1 MTAILGSGRFF
12 TDAEFVNFYK
22 SQLLSY
28 LEYRTPAIYHA
39 CDNTLAPLKQF
50 QDKFLGELGII
61 PEDALVHFNI
71 APLSCR
77 RDMAMMGLLHR
88 AALGKGPDHFKQFFK
103 LSTAERHCT
112 RSGSG
117 RHSRQLL
124 EIRNEHFLEIERR
137 SALGLVWVYNRLPDG
152 ISRHDTV
159 KEFQRTLQLLLKDR
173 LASGCTDW
181 KTTFSPRVPA
191 YCHPLR

>member
-1 MTAILGSGRFF
+1 MWNTKRQQCVTFATVLG
-12 TDAEFVNFYK
+12 A
-22 SQLLSY
+22 
-28 LEYRTPAIYHA
+28 
-39 CDNTLAPLKQF
+39 LKLF
-50 QDKFLGELGII
+50 QDKLLGELGIT
-61 PEDALVHFNI
+61 PEDALVHFNFI
-71 APLSCR
+71 PLSCR

-124 EIRNEHFLEIERR
+124 DIRNEHFLEIERR

-152 ISRHDTV
+152 IARHDTV

-173 LASGCTDW
+173 LATGCTDW
-181 KTTFSPRVPA
+181 KTTLSPRVPA

>member
-1 MTAILGSGRFF
+1 MENGSNIAKRPFF
-12 TDAEFVNFYK
+12 TDAEFVNLYK

-39 CDNTLAPLKQF
+39 CDSTLAPLNKF
-50 QDKFLGELGII
+50 QDKFLGELGIS
-61 PEDALVHFNI
+61 PEDALVHFNF

-124 EIRNEHFLEIERR
+124 DIRNEHFLEIERR

-159 KEFQRTLQLLLKDR
+159 K
-173 LASGCTDW
+173 
-181 KTTFSPRVPA
+181 
-191 YCHPLR
+191 